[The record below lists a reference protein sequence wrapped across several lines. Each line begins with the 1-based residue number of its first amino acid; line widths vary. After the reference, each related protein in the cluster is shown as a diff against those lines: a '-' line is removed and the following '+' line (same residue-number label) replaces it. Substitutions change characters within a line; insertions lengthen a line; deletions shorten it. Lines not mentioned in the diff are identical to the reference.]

1 MVLLWGWVAESRR
14 TDLDKGKSTE
24 GSSTDAEYPPPPSLL
39 PRTAVTLFAFGK
51 DALTLFGLFCCLR
64 TQPSFL
70 RRVPTFLSR
79 PRIGRREGVLVM
91 DR

>member
-1 MVLLWGWVAESRR
+1 MVLLRRWVDERRR
-14 TDLDKGKSTE
+14 TDLDKGKLTK
-24 GSSTDAEYPPPPSLL
+24 GSSTDAEYPSPSLV
-39 PRTAVTLFAFGK
+39 PRAAVTLFELGK
-51 DALTLFGLFCCLR
+51 DALTLFGLFWCLR

-79 PRIGRREGVLVM
+79 PRIGRREGVLLM